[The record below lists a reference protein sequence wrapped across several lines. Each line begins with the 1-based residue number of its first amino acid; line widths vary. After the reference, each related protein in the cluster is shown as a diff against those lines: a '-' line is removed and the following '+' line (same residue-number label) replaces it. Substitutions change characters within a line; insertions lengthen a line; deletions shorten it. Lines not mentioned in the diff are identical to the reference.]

1 MERVKGKCLNFI
13 STQILYL
20 YQPKRSSSVTDKAAR
35 TFDFN
40 NSSNSCG
47 QIKVFLSSAGASKG
61 TSYEKFLPDCMKLGS
76 I

>member
-47 QIKVFLSSAGASKG
+47 QIKMFHLQQEQVKALRMKN
-61 TSYEKFLPDCMKLGS
+61 SYQTV
-76 I
+76 

>member
-13 STQILYL
+13 STQK
-20 YQPKRSSSVTDKAAR
+20 PKRSSSVTDKAAR

>member
-13 STQILYL
+13 STQK
-20 YQPKRSSSVTDKAAR
+20 PKRSSSVTDKAAR

-47 QIKVFLSSAGASKG
+47 QIKMFHLQQEQVKALRMKN
-61 TSYEKFLPDCMKLGS
+61 SYQTV
-76 I
+76 